1 MKSQKE
7 ILEKITTIIET
18 YESGSWQSVENLRVL
33 LRELSANHYYLTKF
47 KIEYKN
53 KHNEIEYKN
62 KKSLGYGKLLAH
74 EQCPELYKCRYILDS
89 AKNVMQSIIMEISI
103 IKNES

>member
-7 ILEKITTIIET
+7 ILEKISKIINT
-18 YESGSWQSVENLRVL
+18 YESGSWQSVDNLRVL
-33 LRELSANHYYLTKF
+33 LRELSANYYYLTGY
-47 KIEYKN
+47 KIQYKN

-74 EQCPELYKCRYILDS
+74 EQCPELYQCRYILKAS
-89 AKNVMQSIIMEISI
+89 QNVIQSIIMEISI